1 MEENNLLQ
9 IKLDKNIYYSFVDKN
24 IIKNG
29 EKITLT
35 KNEVL
40 FLELLLEKPNHLISK
55 NIIENTKGIP
65 KPPFLIIEPSGAP
78 IKNNTIQAK
87 LKVNFLCHSI
97 S

>member
-40 FLELLLEKPNHLISK
+40 FLELLPDFR
-55 NIIENTKGIP
+55 IIIFNTVFQFRK
-65 KPPFLIIEPSGAP
+65 
-78 IKNNTIQAK
+78 
-87 LKVNFLCHSI
+87 
-97 S
+97 